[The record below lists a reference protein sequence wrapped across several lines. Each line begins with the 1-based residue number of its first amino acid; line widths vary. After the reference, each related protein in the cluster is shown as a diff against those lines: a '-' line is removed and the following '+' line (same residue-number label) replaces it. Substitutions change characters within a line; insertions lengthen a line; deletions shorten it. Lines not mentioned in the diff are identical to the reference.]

1 MLALFVEVA
10 TVNRDL
16 RDLLLRDYL
25 VDSCVRRHLVPR
37 LVRPIL
43 LHHSLVSFLV
53 DAG

>member
-10 TVNRDL
+10 TVDRDL
-16 RDLLLRDYL
+16 WDLLLGDHF
-25 VDSCVRRHLVPR
+25 VDGCVRRHLVPR
-37 LVRPIL
+37 LVRSIL